1 MSHNMDM
8 GAEFRRLLDDLHNGN
23 RAALDEMMPEVYSE
37 LRRLAEGYMQR
48 ERPQHTL
55 QPTALVNEAY
65 LRLIGQET
73 VDWSNRAQLLGVA
86 ARMMRRVLLDHAAGH
101 NAAKRPGLL
110 AQTQLGEA
118 HAVALP
124 KPVDIVDVDLA
135 LNELQVLDPQLAAL
149 VELRFFGGLTIDEA
163 AEVLGASPATV
174 EREWAAARLWLRR
187 RLNRDQFA

>member
-1 MSHNMDM
+1 MGM
-8 GAEFRRLLDDLHNGN
+8 GAVFRRLLDDLHKGN

-65 LRLIGQET
+65 LRLVGQES
-73 VDWSNRAQLLGVA
+73 VDWSNRAQVLGVA
-86 ARMMRRVLLDHAAGH
+86 ARMMRRVLLDHASGH

-110 AQTQLGEA
+110 EQTQLGETQA
-118 HAVALP
+118 TTLP
-124 KPVDIVDVDLA
+124 KPVDIVDLDLA
-135 LNELQVLDPQLAAL
+135 LNELQVLDPQLSAL

-163 AEVLGASPATV
+163 GEVLGASPATV

-187 RLNRDQFA
+187 RLSKDPSA

>member
-1 MSHNMDM
+1 M
-8 GAEFRRLLDDLHNGN
+8 GSGFRKLLGDLQNGN
-23 RAALDEMMPEVYSE
+23 RAALDEMMPEVYAE

-65 LRLIGQET
+65 LRLAGQEN
-73 VDWSNRAQLLGVA
+73 VDWNNRAQLLGVA

-110 AQTQLGEA
+110 AQTEINESQA
-118 HAVALP
+118 ASMP
-124 KPVDIVDVDLA
+124 KPVDIVDLDIA
-135 LNELQVLDPQLAAL
+135 LNELSVLDAQLSTL

-163 AEVLGASPATV
+163 AEVLGSSAATI
-174 EREWAAARLWLRR
+174 EREWATARLWLRR
-187 RLNRDQFA
+187 RLNRGHGE